1 MTQFRVRR
9 RDRFTTIDRTTVND
23 SRLSFKARGLLIW
36 LLDKPDDWRCDSTQ
50 IAQAGTEGRE
60 AVRSALNELEAM
72 GYLHRRKY
80 RNAQGQWVSET
91 DVYETPGSHQDG
103 FSGVGFPTSG
113 SPADGFPAAGR
124 SGALTKTVNEDCD
137 REDLAPTAQ
146 ELAERDAHPS
156 RAADPIYDAIV
167 EACGMVYAEM
177 TPQARKACGVA
188 TADIRRVLLAVG
200 VTDAARQVAEVD
212 ARAREY
218 RRRFTDAALT
228 PHALAKHWGALKLL
242 QPRQPVLSKSNQALV
257 EAARQ
262 RGLAQ

>member
-1 MTQFRVRR
+1 MTQFRVVRR
-9 RDRFTTIDRTTVND
+9 QRFTTVDRQTVND
-23 SRLSFKARGLLIW
+23 SRLSFRARGILVW
-36 LLDKPDDWRCDSTQ
+36 LLDKPDDWRCEARD
-50 IAQAGTEGRE
+50 IAHAGTEGRD
-60 AVRSALNELEAM
+60 AVLAALRELEAL
-72 GYLHRRKY
+72 GYLSRVKRQ
-80 RNAQGQWVSET
+80 NAGGQWVT
-91 DVYETPGSHQDG
+91 DVHVYEVPDG
-103 FSGVGFPTSG
+103 TG
-113 SPADGFPAAGR
+113 DGFPGAG
-124 SGALTKTVNEDCD
+124 SPDPGGPGAITNTGTDDCD
-137 REDLAPTAQ
+137 RKDLAPTAQ